1 MALTD
6 RETSL
11 LNAETGLAEGVPIS
25 RVDRLATNDNVS
37 YQQVVEWTVAAGS
50 EGDLHEISLFSDD
63 FSKTQFRLTIAGV
76 QQWTDR
82 VVGTSLS
89 IPYRANRLPAGAQVL
104 LQARSTD
111 GTLVTVDGSISGA
124 ERPTG

>member
-25 RVDRLATNDNVS
+25 RVDRRATNDNVN
-37 YQQVVEWTVAAGS
+37 YQQVVEWTVAVGK
-50 EGDLHEISLFSDD
+50 EGDLHEISMFSDD

-76 QQWTDR
+76 QQWTDK
-82 VVGTSLS
+82 VIGTSLS
-89 IPYRANRLPAGAQVL
+89 IPYRANRLLEGAQVL
-104 LQARSTD
+104 LEARSTD
-111 GTLVTVDGSISGA
+111 GILVTVDGSISGA
-124 ERPTG
+124 ER